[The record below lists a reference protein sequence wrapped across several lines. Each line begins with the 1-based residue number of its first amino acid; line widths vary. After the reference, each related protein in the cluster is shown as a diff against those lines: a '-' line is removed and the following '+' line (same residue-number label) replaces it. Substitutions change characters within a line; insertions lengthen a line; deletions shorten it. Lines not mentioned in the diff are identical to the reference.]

1 MNVVKFN
8 DVADKIIS
16 LTETEKAEVVE
27 NFHNPE
33 KLKFSPL
40 QFSNSNIQSKE
51 NPKNRLII
59 Y

>member
-40 QFSNSNIQSKE
+40 QFSNSNIQ
-51 NPKNRLII
+51 
-59 Y
+59 